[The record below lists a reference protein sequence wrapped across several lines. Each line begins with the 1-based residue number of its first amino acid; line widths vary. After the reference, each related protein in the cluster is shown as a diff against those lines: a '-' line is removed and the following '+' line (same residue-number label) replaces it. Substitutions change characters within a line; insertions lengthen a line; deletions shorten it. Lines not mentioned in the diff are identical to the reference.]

1 MPTRPDIGWSDLA
14 TARVGLWGI
23 GAEAAASLRRLRQL
37 GVEPV
42 LVDDDPTAAHATG
55 PVLATDGPGAE
66 ALAACDVVVKSPGIP
81 PHHPVV
87 GQLLAAGVAL
97 TGGLA
102 LWLHDAPADRVVA
115 VTGTKGK
122 STTVSLLGHLL
133 RGLGR
138 DVFVGGNLGQPPF
151 DPDTPDGV
159 DAWVVEVSSYQ
170 AADIA
175 RSPRV
180 VAVTSLSPDHLQWH
194 GSVEQ
199 YYRDKLS
206 LTSRP
211 GVEVVVASGADA
223 GLREHAALLG
233 GEVEWVSPDGEDGWT
248 HVLPLAGRHNLIDA
262 RIAAAC
268 ARHLGT
274 DGADDP
280 ARLAAAAAGFE
291 GLPSRLQTVLSD
303 GGVTA
308 VDDSLSTN
316 VLSCVA
322 ALEVFTHRPVA
333 LLVGGQDR
341 GIGYAGLGEAI
352 AARTAPTL
360 LVGLATNGPRVLDE
374 AAVRIEEHGGAR
386 GEVTTTVVEHTAGD
400 PAGLRAAT
408 STAIRWA
415 RPRDGV
421 VLLSPAAPS
430 FDHFRDFRER
440 SGAFRSAV
448 LAELG
453 PS

>member
-1 MPTRPDIGWSDLA
+1 MPTRPDIGWSDLG

-23 GAEAAASLRRLRQL
+23 GAEAEASVRRLRQL
-37 GVEPV
+37 GVKPV
-42 LVDDDPTAAHATG
+42 LVDDDPAAAHPLG
-55 PVLATDGPGAE
+55 PVLATDGPGAA
-66 ALAACDVVVKSPGIP
+66 ALAGCDVVVKAPGIP
-81 PHHPVV
+81 PHHPVI
-87 GQLLAAGVAL
+87 GRLLEADVAL

-133 RGLGR
+133 RGLGH

-151 DPDTPDGV
+151 DPDTPDDV
-159 DAWVVEVSSYQ
+159 DAWIVEVSSYQ
-170 AADIA
+170 AADVA

-194 GSVEQ
+194 GSVDQ

-206 LTSRP
+206 LTSQP
-211 GVEVVVASGADA
+211 GVEVTVASGADA
-223 GLREHAALLG
+223 TLREHAALLG
-233 GEVEWVSPDGEDGWT
+233 GEVEWISPDGDDGWT
-248 HVLPLAGRHNLIDA
+248 HALPLQGRHNRVDA

-268 ARHLGT
+268 ARHLVT

-280 ARLAAAAAGFE
+280 ARLAAAVAGFE
-291 GLPSRLQTVLSD
+291 GLPSRLQTVLSHD
-303 GGVTA
+303 GVTV

-322 ALEVFTHRPVA
+322 ALEVFADRPVA

-341 GIGYAGLGEAI
+341 GIEYDGLGEAI

-360 LVGLATNGPRVLDE
+360 LVGLATNGPRVLAE
-374 AAVRIEEHGGAR
+374 ATASIEEHGGG
-386 GEVTTTVVEHTAGD
+386 GEVTTTTVDHTTDD
-400 PAGLRAAT
+400 PAGLRKAT
-408 STAIRWA
+408 SAAIGWA
-415 RPRDGV
+415 RTRAGV

-430 FDHFRDFRER
+430 FDHFRDYRER
-440 SGAFRSAV
+440 SAVFRSAAH
-448 LAELG
+448 AELG
-453 PS
+453 PA